1 MRDATDEKHRFIPS
15 STEKEWKQMSKPT
28 IGQLREQVRAPL
40 ITADS
45 DQLAIDDLAGVVI
58 ETTQT

>member
-1 MRDATDEKHRFIPS
+1 
-15 STEKEWKQMSKPT
+15 MSKPT

-45 DQLAIDDLAGVVI
+45 VLAIDDLAGVVI

>member
-1 MRDATDEKHRFIPS
+1 
-15 STEKEWKQMSKPT
+15 MSKPT

-45 DQLAIDDLAGVVI
+45 DQLAIDDLAGVVS

>member
-1 MRDATDEKHRFIPS
+1 V
-15 STEKEWKQMSKPT
+15 SKPT

-58 ETTQT
+58 EATQT